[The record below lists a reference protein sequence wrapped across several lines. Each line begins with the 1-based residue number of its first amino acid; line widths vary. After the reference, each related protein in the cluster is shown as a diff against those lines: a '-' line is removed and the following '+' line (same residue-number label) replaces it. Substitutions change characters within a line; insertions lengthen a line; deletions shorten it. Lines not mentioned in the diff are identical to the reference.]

1 MGACRAGDQG
11 ALPAALRLQLRIAR
25 ARVATARGQ
34 EQEAEALLSS
44 ARSEAATEGALDE
57 AWLAAIDLARL
68 YLRSGRLEELA
79 SLLSG
84 MRRFEATLAREPR
97 EAVGRL
103 RRAAT
108 NWQASADLIDGTAE
122 VLARFYSGGKD
133 DVLVALFRQY
143 GALFRNTEAGVSE

>member
-1 MGACRAGDQG
+1 M
-11 ALPAALRLQLRIAR
+11 RIAR
-25 ARVATARGQ
+25 ARVAIARGR
-34 EQEAEALLSS
+34 EQEAEVLLSS
-44 ARSEAATEGALDE
+44 ARSEAETEGALDE

-84 MRRFEATLAREPR
+84 MRRFEATLGGEPR
-97 EAVGRL
+97 EAVVRL
-103 RRAAT
+103 RRAAIGRE
-108 NWQASADLIDGTAE
+108 ASVELIAETAE

-143 GALFRNTEAGVSE
+143 GALFRDTEAGVPE